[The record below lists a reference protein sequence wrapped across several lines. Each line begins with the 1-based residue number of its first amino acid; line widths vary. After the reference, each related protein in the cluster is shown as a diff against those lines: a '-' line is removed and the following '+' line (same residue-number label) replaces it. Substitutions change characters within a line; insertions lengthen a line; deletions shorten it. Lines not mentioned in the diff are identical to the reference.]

1 MKIPGLW
8 WSRNERGKFKTLGK
22 KRCIKSSSNSIP
34 VWNNHG
40 SKQGSGA
47 TTLQLEGELGKQKEE
62 KRWMFIIAI
71 LECVYFHYKVRGTDN
86 VEVNILKEQQLSMS
100 SLWASTTRI
109 LLGKTPKIKKILY
122 LPTEIFPKSPWSA
135 QEHQLFSNVWGQ

>member
-1 MKIPGLW
+1 MREGNSKHWERKDVLKAAATAYLYEIIMVQNRDQGLPLCSW
-8 WSRNERGKFKTLGK
+8 KGNWGNRRK
-22 KRCIKSSSNSIP
+22 K
-34 VWNNHG
+34 
-40 SKQGSGA
+40 
-47 TTLQLEGELGKQKEE
+47 

-109 LLGKTPKIKKILY
+109 LLGKTPKILCDPMNHSTPA
-122 LPTEIFPKSPWSA
+122 LPVH
-135 QEHQLFSNVWGQ
+135 HQPPEFTQTHIH